1 MGDRDPPAR
10 TAVQRG
16 RRLGDMGAR
25 GARPLPHRGACAG
38 GPSGS
43 VPARSTLGPTR
54 AATGTTQ
61 RHPPGGDV
69 PDQPG
74 AARELAQ
81 AVPATTSGGA
91 RPVRSPIGGR
101 ACNSSPDQA
110 DAPSPFRNRFGPGTA
125 IGSFTGFLRGGRYLA
140 IQIRPAHSPTDKSPP
155 LAA

>member
-16 RRLGDMGAR
+16 LRLGDMVAR
-25 GARPLPHRGACAG
+25 VARPLPHRGACAG

-43 VPARSTLGPTR
+43 VPARSTLGRTR

-81 AVPATTSGGA
+81 AVPATTSGGT
-91 RPVRSPIGGR
+91 RPVRSPIAAR
-101 ACNSSPDQA
+101 
-110 DAPSPFRNRFGPGTA
+110 PGNPTP
-125 IGSFTGFLRGGRYLA
+125 LRM
-140 IQIRPAHSPTDKSPP
+140 
-155 LAA
+155 